1 MGGTT
6 TATRTANCKL
16 AKYPSSIYTEGL
28 TDRRRRRR
36 NPPAMTRPDPNKIK
50 LAGSGTS
57 DKKYTSSV
65 ATIDPV
71 ESTQLIVPASC
82 FSPVSNLSHDTGI
95 VIVPMTTLVPQF
107 AKGGSPAAPG
117 GSERK
122 VMFAVFER
130 NVLPVI
136 PKIPRAS
143 LKVLPPRLRDTES
156 P

>member
-36 NPPAMTRPDPNKIK
+36 NPPAMTR
-50 LAGSGTS
+50 
-57 DKKYTSSV
+57 
-65 ATIDPV
+65 
-71 ESTQLIVPASC
+71 
-82 FSPVSNLSHDTGI
+82 
-95 VIVPMTTLVPQF
+95 LVPQF

-143 LKVLPPRLRDTES
+143 LKVLPPPGSVIPRVHRVPIPKKLVLCGKVV
-156 P
+156 PPKWV